1 MRGSLEPHHTHMCVH
16 LKHTRIDD
24 THTHFQSSNLE
35 EAHTTSQEVER
46 DDSDVVMRS
55 LELQLQKQEM
65 KKEQQQQQQA
75 DEVACNEVTCDE
87 VTCDEVTSKYQAT
100 SRSPAISKSEA
111 TSHSSNQLSL
121 ASPNAHTQ
129 ATPLPISSSDLERN
143 RQGARHL
150 AISHPIL
157 EYSDKLAPSQHD
169 VENQHKTPPTHEKK
183 PSPHQTS
190 LPPHP
195 KSGAVHGPAH
205 LVPVRAPQ
213 PAAPLESLPLQC
225 SGGLAVAVPAL
236 HARRTVLN
244 QDSINVGAGGAS
256 VDAGGRRESEVG
268 GGVSVKSEGWEGRR
282 KGRVLT
288 PGIASKIRGLM
299 DDDDD
304 DDDDVYRPPL
314 PLPDEMEVS
323 TSSNLESLR
332 SIILCV

>member
-1 MRGSLEPHHTHMCVH
+1 MRGSLEPHHAHMCVH
-16 LKHTRIDD
+16 LKQTRIDD

-65 KKEQQQQQQA
+65 KKEQPQQQQA
-75 DEVACNEVTCDE
+75 DEVACNE

-143 RQGARHL
+143 RQGARHP

-157 EYSDKLAPSQHD
+157 EHSDKFAPSRHD

-205 LVPVRAPQ
+205 LVPVAPQ

-244 QDSINVGAGGAS
+244 QDSINAGAGGAS
-256 VDAGGRRESEVG
+256 VDAGERRESEVR

-304 DDDDVYRPPL
+304 DEDDVHPPPL

-323 TSSNLESLR
+323 TS
-332 SIILCV
+332 